1 MFFEFHKNLP
11 GWDYDAFPEKDTYS
25 MFPYLPNI
33 TKDFTTVRAKNAP
46 APKAKMTGVEESAG
60 GSPMDTETVP
70 ESTMAE
76 DGFGPNN
83 Y

>member
-1 MFFEFHKNLP
+1 
-11 GWDYDAFPEKDTYS
+11 

-33 TKDFTTVRAKNAP
+33 TKNFTIARPKNDP
-46 APKAKMTGVEESAG
+46 APKAKITGVEESV
-60 GSPMDTETVP
+60 GSPMDTEAVP

-83 Y
+83 